1 MNSYAPISLLI
12 ALAFSLACPIGT
24 HAQEENAQWNPN
36 FDHKALVSM
45 PDLLPLLGI
54 FGSEWHGA
62 EAGGEEPE
70 VHAVLMDWT
79 GREGEPLVL
88 PADAD
93 VVVLNAGVNDL
104 SDPEQRQ
111 TSVRHISVEAQP
123 NAASGFSIHSQIL
136 LLDRGVDLHGDPMKY
151 GTEYILHFPDGTR
164 GMVSTNS
171 VGAMS
176 SSGIPIRTAA
186 YLIHAGGKVYVGQ

>member
-1 MNSYAPISLLI
+1 MNFFAPICLSI
-12 ALAFSLACPIGT
+12 VLACSLGM
-24 HAQEENAQWNPN
+24 HAQEDNVNWNPN
-36 FDHKALVSM
+36 FDSNALVSM

-62 EAGGEEPE
+62 EVGGDGAD

-79 GREGEPLVL
+79 GREGEPLIL

-93 VVVLNAGVNDL
+93 VVVMDAGVNDL
-104 SDPEQRQ
+104 SDPDQRQ

-123 NAASGFSIHSQIL
+123 QATSGFSIHPQIL
-136 LLDRGVDLHGDPMKY
+136 LLDRGVDLNGAPMKY
-151 GTEYILHFPDGTR
+151 GTEYILHFPDGTK
-164 GMVSTNS
+164 GIVSTNS

-176 SSGIPIRTAA
+176 SSGTPIRTAA

>member
-1 MNSYAPISLLI
+1 MNFYTPISLSI
-12 ALAFSLACPIGT
+12 ALACSLACSLGI
-24 HAQEENAQWNPN
+24 HAQEDNVNWNPN
-36 FDHKALVSM
+36 FDSNALVSM

-62 EAGGEEPE
+62 EVGGDGAD

-79 GREGEPLVL
+79 GREGEPLIL

-93 VVVLNAGVNDL
+93 VVVMDAGVNDL
-104 SDPEQRQ
+104 SDPDQRQ

-123 NAASGFSIHSQIL
+123 QATSGFSIHSQIL
-136 LLDRGVDLHGDPMKY
+136 LLDRGVDLHGAPMKY